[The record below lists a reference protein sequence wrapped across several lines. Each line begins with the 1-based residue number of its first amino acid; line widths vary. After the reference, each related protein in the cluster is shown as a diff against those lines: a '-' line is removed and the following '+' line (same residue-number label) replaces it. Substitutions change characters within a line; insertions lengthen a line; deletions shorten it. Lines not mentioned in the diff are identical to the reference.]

1 MIVGALPN
9 VRRPAGRFSP
19 LPFFIGI
26 GVALVALAVS
36 YTGSAHPER
45 FLVIPVLGG
54 GLLVLLAATRWPEA
68 TLPVCVFGLLVASTK
83 FRLRD
88 PMASLSGDV
97 DAQVMLELALFACVG
112 LATLVIARS
121 RVFVPRPL
129 SAAEGAFVAYALLSL
144 ASVLWSAEPSMT
156 FIRGCQLAVI
166 VLLALVIMRVFTPRH
181 AVRALG
187 VPLLIYTIGF
197 ATIAKLFPFA
207 KGTQVDFLGIHR
219 FSWFAVHP
227 IDAATFAALAI
238 VFVASELLFAS
249 APLRMRFFRMPLW
262 LALFPLAAILIVTH
276 SRGPLLGCVAA
287 LGVVTVR
294 RKVGVF
300 AGLAAVAVLLMTG
313 VALVNHGET
322 TRTILN
328 SAQASDNPVA
338 RLLLRGQT
346 AEEFASFTDRDEVWS
361 LAEDLIL
368 DRPIAGYG
376 YQGSR
381 SYLLAVVPWA
391 AYAHNAL
398 LQTALDLG
406 IIGTLLLWLPLVR
419 GAFTGSLS
427 DPYQDDDVLATRGA
441 TLAFVLFLLV
451 SSFSSESFAAAP
463 GFQTLLV
470 FVCVLAS
477 ERTRQQVREA
487 RRARPMVAFDRVVL
501 VGAR

>member
-1 MIVGALPN
+1 
-9 VRRPAGRFSP
+9 
-19 LPFFIGI
+19 
-26 GVALVALAVS
+26 
-36 YTGSAHPER
+36 
-45 FLVIPVLGG
+45 
-54 GLLVLLAATRWPEA
+54 
-68 TLPVCVFGLLVASTK
+68 
-83 FRLRD
+83 
-88 PMASLSGDV
+88 
-97 DAQVMLELALFACVG
+97 
-112 LATLVIARS
+112 
-121 RVFVPRPL
+121 
-129 SAAEGAFVAYALLSL
+129 
-144 ASVLWSAEPSMT
+144 
-156 FIRGCQLAVI
+156 
-166 VLLALVIMRVFTPRH
+166 
-181 AVRALG
+181 
-187 VPLLIYTIGF
+187 
-197 ATIAKLFPFA
+197 
-207 KGTQVDFLGIHR
+207 
-219 FSWFAVHP
+219 
-227 IDAATFAALAI
+227 
-238 VFVASELLFAS
+238 
-249 APLRMRFFRMPLW
+249 MPLW

-294 RKVGVF
+294 RKVGLF
-300 AGLAAVAVLLMTG
+300 AGLAAVAMLLMTG

-328 SAQASDNPVA
+328 SAQASHNPVA

-368 DRPIAGYG
+368 DRPVAGYG

-419 GAFTGSLS
+419 SAFTGSLS
-427 DPYQDDDVLATRGA
+427 DPYQDDDVVATRGA

-470 FVCVLAS
+470 VVCVLAA
-477 ERTRQQVREA
+477 ERTRQEVRDA